1 MKAVESFTAEE
12 ARAGTMLRA
21 LGSPARLRIVL
32 ELVRRQE
39 CVTSDLS
46 DVLPLAPSTISEHLK
61 VLKEAGIVVGSVE
74 NPYCY
79 CLNPEALA
87 FLREFFAS
95 ICDAAQ
101 ACHSQSPRG
110 GAEWPSNP
118 TT

>member
-32 ELVRRQE
+32 ELVRRRE

-61 VLKEAGIVVGSVE
+61 VLKEAGIVAGRVE
-74 NPYCY
+74 NPYRY

-95 ICDAAQ
+95 MCDVAG
-101 ACHSQSPRG
+101 ACQPQRPSGR
-110 GAEWPSNP
+110 AEWLPSP